1 MSIESKLEALTAA
14 VLQLTQAIA
23 AANVSH
29 ASTGSTSVPQPA
41 APVQPPVAPVAAP
54 VMPALPTF
62 AATPP
67 APAVAP
73 VVAAQAAPAAA
84 CPFSDTQGLI
94 QYTMGA
100 YQAMGPEKGAKIQ
113 SVLQSLGYAN
123 INDVKPE
130 HFAQFHQGV
139 EALKAA

>member
-14 VLQLTQAIA
+14 VLQLTQAIT
-23 AANVSH
+23 
-29 ASTGSTSVPQPA
+29 ASRASAGPASVPQVT
-41 APVQPPVAPVAAP
+41 APTQPPVAAPVAAP
-54 VMPALPTF
+54 
-62 AATPP
+62 
-67 APAVAP
+67 APAVAMPAPPTFTAPAPVAPP
-73 VVAAQAAPAAA
+73 VVIPAAPASAA
-84 CPFSDTQGLI
+84 PFSDTQGLI

-113 SVLQSLGYAN
+113 GVLTSLGYSN

-139 EALKAA
+139 EALKAGA